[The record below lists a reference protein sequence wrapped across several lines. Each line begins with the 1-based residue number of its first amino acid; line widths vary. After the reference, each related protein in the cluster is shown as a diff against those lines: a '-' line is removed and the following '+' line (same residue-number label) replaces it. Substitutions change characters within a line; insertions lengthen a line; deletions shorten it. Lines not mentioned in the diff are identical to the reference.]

1 VPSEQFSVGG
11 ASTVRGYEERIL
23 SGDAGVWFSQ
33 ELQKPLQ
40 PASIG
45 KRWPRLES
53 TVVAFWDYGRNV
65 VRQPRPN
72 EIRDSFLSSVGIGVR
87 ASVGSYL
94 SASADFAQQIE
105 RVEIPGA
112 AHSRLHVK
120 VSFSY

>member
-1 VPSEQFSVGG
+1 M
-11 ASTVRGYEERIL
+11 
-23 SGDAGVWFSQ
+23 
-33 ELQKPLQ
+33 
-40 PASIG
+40 
-45 KRWPRLES
+45 
-53 TVVAFWDYGRNV
+53 VAFWDYGRNV